1 MGWWLHIR
9 LGRYEEAEAAY
20 RQAIALDS
28 NDAWF
33 WYSLGHL
40 LQDHLARYEEAEE
53 AYKYALALLP
63 NQGIIRVNLCFL
75 YYTQPER
82 YEEAESLFETV
93 VDRLPSFRAG
103 LLRAFRA
110 LALDNFGGATQ
121 ALAVV
126 LAGNQ
131 MALSVRHDSL
141 LLVLRLAAARGYGD
155 KLLAW
160 LDEQGYADHY
170 WPLRM
175 AFDAYLH
182 GEARLMDVN
191 PEVRGAA
198 KRIYDWLDS
207 ARRAQ
212 TTMISESGKVSRP
225 KRKKGARK
233 SR

>member
-1 MGWWLHIR
+1 MG
-9 LGRYEEAEAAY
+9 
-20 RQAIALDS
+20 
-28 NDAWF
+28 N
-33 WYSLGHL
+33 L

-53 AYKYALALLP
+53 AYKHALALAPSQRLF
-63 NQGIIRVNLCFL
+63 QANLCFL

-110 LALDNFGGATQ
+110 LALDNFGEATQ
-121 ALAVV
+121 ALA
-126 LAGNQ
+126 LAL
-131 MALSVRHDSL
+131 AEKSATLFATSHVFLR
-141 LLVLRLAAARGYGD
+141 VLRLAATRGYGD

-160 LDEQGYADHY
+160 LDEQGYADRY

-212 TTMISESGKVSRP
+212 TARTEESDKASP
-225 KRKKGARK
+225 KRKRVTRK
-233 SR
+233 TAPPPAAAKPVG

>member
-1 MGWWLHIR
+1 MGNLLKDH
-9 LGRYEEAEAAY
+9 LARYDEAETAY

-28 NDAWF
+28 NDVWL
-33 WYSLGHL
+33 WNNLGNL
-40 LQDHLARYEEAEE
+40 LKDHLARHEEAEA
-53 AYKYALALLP
+53 AYLRALEIGLTPEIPQA
-63 NQGIIRVNLCFL
+63 NLCFL
-75 YYTQPER
+75 YYAQPAR
-82 YEEAESLFETV
+82 YGEAESLFETV
-93 VDRLPSFRAG
+93 VDRLPPHGAG

-110 LALDNFGGATQ
+110 LALDNFGEATQ
-121 ALAVV
+121 SLAVALAENS
-126 LAGNQ
+126 A
-131 MALSVRHDSL
+131 ALFTASQLFLR
-141 LLVLRLAAARGYGD
+141 VLRLAAARGYGD

-170 WPLRM
+170 WPFRV

-182 GEARLMDVN
+182 GEGKLMDVN
-191 PEVRGAA
+191 PEVRASA

-212 TTMISESGKVSRP
+212 TATTEKSGKPSPP